1 MRLHKSGRFFGDSTA
16 ITSFAS
22 RAAYEKDP
30 WEIKTR
36 KQRSGQ
42 FEIPTGALFYRFI
55 MLFHVMCFKSFFF
68 LCFLRNWALDHFFPP
83 SILTHL
89 ARISN
94 SIFQARSDDDCLNH
108 YLLASIAVRSA
119 RKKKRETVPR
129 NFNKLRNWNVRR
141 FVRWMR
147 DWWRGF

>member
-68 LCFLRNWALDHFFPP
+68 LCFLRNWALDHFFSSIHPHTSRSHFKFHLP
-83 SILTHL
+83 SQVWWWLFKSLSLGEHRGEER
-89 ARISN
+89 A
-94 SIFQARSDDDCLNH
+94 Q
-108 YLLASIAVRSA
+108 
-119 RKKKRETVPR
+119 KKRETVPR
-129 NFNKLRNWNVRR
+129 NFNKLRNWTVRR